1 MTEAS
6 GASDSAAT
14 EDGSKATKHTR
25 RAAGVGFPSM
35 PLGDAVSLIKKIA
48 SYGTTH
54 TDAAVASFLGHST
67 ANSGPFRSKIAAMRD
82 YGLIT
87 GRGGDLTVTPLAL
100 EIVHPGLDADPQA
113 SLRAAFGKCKLFTTV
128 IDALPKDVE
137 LELSGLANTAMH
149 NHGVA
154 SQSKDAFASSFVKSG
169 VLAGLVEELAESKVR
184 IPAQASAAHSPTEEA
199 ETEDA
204 IENSPQ
210 GAGAGGFTGLG
221 GRGGFQRV
229 VYPEPSNAVVN
240 HSWPIDG
247 GVIRFTIESSKT
259 LPATAYGVIGTVI
272 EAGDK
277 LAEMLGAPT
286 SAAGDATDPE

>member
-1 MTEAS
+1 MTESAGVAEGAAGDDAS
-6 GASDSAAT
+6 KTA
-14 EDGSKATKHTR
+14 KHTR

-48 SYGTTH
+48 SYGNAH

-67 ANSGPFRSKIAAMRD
+67 SNSGPFRSKIAAMRD
-82 YGLIT
+82 YGLIS
-87 GRGGDLTVTPLAL
+87 GKGGELAVTPLAL

-113 SLRAAFGKCKLFTTV
+113 SLRAAFGKCKLFVTV
-128 IDALPKDVE
+128 MDALPKDVE

-169 VLAGLVEELAESKVR
+169 VLAGLVEELPESKVR
-184 IPAQASAAHSPTEEA
+184 IPSHGA
-199 ETEDA
+199 ETQDHPGDSDSEVAAFVADVRG
-204 IENSPQ
+204 SD
-210 GAGAGGFTGLG
+210 GAGARAGS
-221 GRGGFQRV
+221 QRHFM
-229 VYPEPSNAVVN
+229 PEPSNAVVN

-247 GVIRFTIESSKT
+247 GVVRFSVESTKT
-259 LPATAYGVIGTVI
+259 LPASAYGVIGAVI

-277 LAEMLGAPT
+277 LAEMLGSVSNP
-286 SAAGDATDPE
+286 SGDATDSE